1 MIVDIEQQ
9 PDDAQLE
16 IVCYSLVAGFHK
28 KRTFNFNTERTVL

>member
-16 IVCYSLVAGFHK
+16 IVCYSLVAGSHFQFQYWRDRFINK
-28 KRTFNFNTERTVL
+28 I